1 MGVHDGHR
9 ERKREQFLRHGADS
23 FADHELLE
31 LLLYSAVPRR
41 DTNPLAHDLINHFGS
56 LHAVFSA
63 PAEELQKFSGI
74 SQSGAVL
81 LKLIAPIYRRAAL
94 SAGENEQILDTV
106 EKIGRFFLNLYVA
119 ESHEVMYQLCLDAKG
134 KLLSCRLL
142 GVGTVNAVSLSAR
155 QVAENALQCK
165 ASAVVLGHNHP
176 SGVAIPSQEDITAT
190 KMVAEALRA
199 VDVRLLDHIVVA
211 DNDYVSMADSGILW

>member
-41 DTNPLAHDLINHFGS
+41 DTNPLAHDLINYFGS

-81 LKLIAPIYRRAAL
+81 LKLIPSIYRRAAL

-106 EKIGRFFLNLYVA
+106 EKIGRFFVDLYVA
-119 ESHEVMYQLCLDAKG
+119 ESCEIMYQLCLDAKG
-134 KLLSCRLL
+134 RRLNL
-142 GVGTVNAVSLSAR
+142 YKVTDGD
-155 QVAENALQCK
+155 
-165 ASAVVLGHNHP
+165 P
-176 SGVAIPSQEDITAT
+176 SSEIG
-190 KMVAEALRA
+190 RA
-199 VDVRLLDHIVVA
+199 HV
-211 DNDYVSMADSGILW
+211 

>member
-41 DTNPLAHDLINHFGS
+41 DTNPLAHDLINYFGS

-81 LKLIAPIYRRAAL
+81 LKLIPSIYRRAAL
-94 SAGENEQILDTV
+94 SAGENEQILTADMDLNVV
-106 EKIGRFFLNLYVA
+106 E
-119 ESHEVMYQLCLDAKG
+119 
-134 KLLSCRLL
+134 
-142 GVGTVNAVSLSAR
+142 
-155 QVAENALQCK
+155 
-165 ASAVVLGHNHP
+165 
-176 SGVAIPSQEDITAT
+176 
-190 KMVAEALRA
+190 
-199 VDVRLLDHIVVA
+199 DVRNRINVYRDRIPEAYRL
-211 DNDYVSMADSGILW
+211 

>member
-41 DTNPLAHDLINHFGS
+41 DTNPLAHALIEKFGS
-56 LHAVFSA
+56 LHAVFAA
-63 PAEELQKFSGI
+63 PAEELEKFSGI
-74 SQSGAVL
+74 SRSGAVL

-106 EKIGRFFLNLYVA
+106 EKIGGFFLNLYVA
-119 ESHEVMYQLCLDAKG
+119 ESREVMYQLCLDAKG
-134 KLLSCRLL
+134 RRLNLYKLGEGDPSSVTMNVRR
-142 GVGTVNAVSLSAR
+142 VI
-155 QVAENALQCK
+155 ENAILSQ
-165 ASAVVLGHNHP
+165 ASMVALAHNHP
-176 SGVAIPSQEDITAT
+176 SGVALPSHEDIIATQQVQTA
-190 KMVAEALRA
+190 
-199 VDVRLLDHIVVA
+199 LDAMGICLADHVIVA
-211 DNDYVSMADSGILW
+211 DGDFVSLRHAGHVR

>member
-41 DTNPLAHDLINHFGS
+41 DTNPLAHDLINYFGS

-81 LKLIAPIYRRAAL
+81 LKLIPSIYRRAAL

-106 EKIGRFFLNLYVA
+106 EKIGRFFVDLYVA
-119 ESHEVMYQLCLDAKG
+119 ESCEIMYQLCLDAKG
-134 KLLSCRLL
+134 RRLNL
-142 GVGTVNAVSLSAR
+142 YKVTDGDPSSVNLNVR
-155 QVAENALQCK
+155 KIVENAILSQ
-165 ASAVVLGHNHP
+165 AS
-176 SGVAIPSQEDITAT
+176 
-190 KMVAEALRA
+190 MVALAHHHPRGGACPSHADIVATTMIQTALDSIGIRFA
-199 VDVRLLDHIVVA
+199 DHIIVA
-211 DNDYVSMADSGILW
+211 DGDFISMRQDGIVN

>member
-41 DTNPLAHDLINHFGS
+41 DTNPLAHALIDKFGS
-56 LHAVFSA
+56 LHAVFAA
-63 PAEELQKFSGI
+63 PAEELEKFPGI
-74 SQSGAVL
+74 SRSGSVL

-94 SAGENEQILDTV
+94 SAGENEQVLDTV
-106 EKIGRFFLNLYVA
+106 EKIGAFFLNLFVA

-134 KLLSCRLL
+134 RRLNLYKLGEGDPSSVTMNVRR
-142 GVGTVNAVSLSAR
+142 VI
-155 QVAENALQCK
+155 ENAILSH
-165 ASAVVLGHNHP
+165 ASMVALAHNHP
-176 SGVAIPSQEDITAT
+176 SGVALPSHEDVIATQQVQTA
-190 KMVAEALRA
+190 
-199 VDVRLLDHIVVA
+199 LDAMGICLADHVIVA
-211 DNDYVSMADSGILW
+211 DGDFVSLRHAGHVR